1 VSEHSGGTD
10 KTHTIKLPSAI
21 QRARWAALA
30 AAAGTNVSGEV
41 YTQFVSD
48 GSKVTVEV
56 RTKSGKTVGKAAG
69 QVAIS
74 RCLFTLKLPENVNE
88 DVYFEAQLPSHAL
101 KARSDLLKVLP
112 PRSITNAKWSKS
124 EARRGDA
131 LKLTADVK
139 GIAEGSEVGVEIFE
153 HDPDGANDLVS
164 QLSAPVKG
172 GKIELEWEYDYKD
185 DTVQIPT
192 KDEAEKGY
200 SNPQFFFRA
209 SACGASADSGMLVFK
224 DWVEI
229 EMRDAGDKPLAD
241 EEYVAKLADGT
252 EKRGKLDK
260 DGRAKI
266 DSVPPGPLYVEYPKQ

>member
-1 VSEHSGGTD
+1 MSEHSGGSD
-10 KTHTIKLPSAI
+10 KIHKVTLPSAV
-21 QRARWAALA
+21 QRARWTSLA
-30 AAAGTNVSGEV
+30 AAAGTNVSGEI
-41 YTQFVSD
+41 YTHFVSD
-48 GSKVTVEV
+48 GSKVDVEV
-56 RTKSGKTVGKAAG
+56 RTKSGKAVGKTVGK
-69 QVAIS
+69 VAIS
-74 RCLFTLKLPENVNE
+74 RCVFWLKLPENVNE
-88 DVYFEAQLPSHAL
+88 DVYFEAQLQKHGL

-112 PRSITNAKWSKS
+112 PRSITNCKWSKN

-139 GIAEGSEVGVEIFE
+139 GIAEGAEVSVEIFE
-153 HDPDGANDLVS
+153 QDPDGANDLVS

-200 SNPQFFFRA
+200 KNPQFFFRA
-209 SACGASADSGMLVFK
+209 SACGASADSGLLVFK
-224 DWVEI
+224 DWVEL
-229 EMRDAGDKPLAD
+229 EVRDAGDKPMAN

-266 DSVPPGPLYVEYPKQ
+266 ENAPPGPIYVEYPKV